1 VRHCARLARS
11 RGGRAL
17 AIAVSKL
24 GNGWLYPPLAVALV
38 ASLAGHPG
46 GRRQHCRRA
55 RHPGRVEE
63 MVLPQPALSGGRR
76 PRMPAAGAGLEF
88 VSQRAHDDIDHGDG
102 FGPAGMS
109 DARLGR
115 RAAVG
120 FDGLGTDGLWASLP
134 ERRPCRHRPW
144 LGGVLPG
151 LGACGRRRSRLITDI
166 SSRGRWLTA

>member
-1 VRHCARLARS
+1 MSKERS
-11 RGGRAL
+11 DSIPVKKWEL
-17 AIAVSKL
+17 QVVS
-24 GNGWLYPPLAVALV
+24 A
-38 ASLAGHPG
+38 
-46 GRRQHCRRA
+46 
-55 RHPGRVEE
+55 
-63 MVLPQPALSGGRR
+63 GRR